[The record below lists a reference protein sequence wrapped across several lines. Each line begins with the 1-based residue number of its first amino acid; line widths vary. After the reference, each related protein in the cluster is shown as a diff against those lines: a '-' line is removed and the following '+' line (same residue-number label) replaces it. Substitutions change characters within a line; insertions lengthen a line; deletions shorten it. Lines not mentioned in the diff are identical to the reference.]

1 MQQAPPPP
9 AVRGLGYA
17 AAAWSL
23 GFAGVSVWLVAG
35 MAGLVILSGDPVP
48 LGPAARLTPP

>member
-48 LGPAARLTPP
+48 LGLLPA